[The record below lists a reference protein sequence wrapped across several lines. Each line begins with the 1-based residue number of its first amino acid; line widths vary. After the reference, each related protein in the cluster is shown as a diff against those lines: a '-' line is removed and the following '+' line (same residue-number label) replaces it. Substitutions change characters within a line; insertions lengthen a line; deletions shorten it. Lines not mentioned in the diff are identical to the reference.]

1 LRGEENSL
9 MHTGDITEVNIEVLF
24 VVYLSL
30 SPKT

>member
-1 LRGEENSL
+1 